1 MCIRDSFYTQAGNLF
16 RLLPAAEKERLFA
29 NTARAM
35 AGVPD
40 AIRTL
45 HAAHCF
51 LADKAYGEGIA
62 KALKLDLSA
71 VEKRAEEELKRFAR

>member
-1 MCIRDSFYTQAGNLF
+1 
-16 RLLPAAEKERLFA
+16 
-29 NTARAM
+29 M

-45 HAAHCF
+45 HAAHCW

-62 KALKLDLSA
+62 KALKLELSA
-71 VEKRAEEELKRFAR
+71 VEKRAEEELQRFAR